1 MSIDKAT
8 VSFLETLNR
17 DAAMRSELEAAIA
30 GVATPM
36 DKVCDFARSKGFAV
50 DRQGLEAAHRILTS
64 NAEIGDGDLDKVAG
78 GFNPQPD
85 PPGRTD
91 LSSIS
96 TNLDKQ
102 FLAGWVAH

>member
-8 VSFLETLNR
+8 LSFLETLNQ
-17 DAAMRSELEAAIA
+17 DAPMRSELEAALA
-30 GVATPM
+30 GAASPM
-36 DKVCDFARSKGFAV
+36 DQVFDFARAKGFAV

-64 NAEIGDGDLDKVAG
+64 NAELGDTDLEKVAG

-96 TNLDKQ
+96 TSFDQQ
-102 FLAGWVAH
+102 FLASW